1 MMGIRVCSSS
11 FMNRLIK
18 KVLRFIATQFQKE
31 NMIIDLLKLNLLVR
45 EVMIKV
51 DHLKIFLKELAMRY
65 YRNTLFKQRTAN

>member
-1 MMGIRVCSSS
+1 
-11 FMNRLIK
+11 MNRLIK